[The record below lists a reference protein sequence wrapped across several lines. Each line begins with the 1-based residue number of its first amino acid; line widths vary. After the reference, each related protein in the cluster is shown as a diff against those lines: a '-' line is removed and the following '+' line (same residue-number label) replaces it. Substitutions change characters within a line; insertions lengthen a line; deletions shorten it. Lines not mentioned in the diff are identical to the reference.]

1 MTHPTPL
8 QQRLE
13 QYANTTHGQPGRSFN
28 EIAGYAAAVGAGL
41 AMAGGAEAGILYS
54 GAQNL
59 SVSINP
65 AAQATNL
72 APFPNV
78 AMHALDMDGG
88 GVDFQAGVVQY
99 GLLANSGTAAKYWGV
114 AGLQGQGGAA
124 ALGAGS
130 LAANLAGGAL
140 VGPAGNFV
148 NNGFL
153 HGGVQHGGLT
163 VIQNTYSGGNFA
175 AGATG
180 FAGIRLA
187 SGNYGW
193 IRLKWEDMGV
203 NQPFST
209 VLGGSPLLSGTGFAD
224 RLTILD
230 WAYDDSGAAIRAGDT
245 GASIPEPSSLAL
257 LAAGAAGLA
266 ALRRRRKSH

>member
-13 QYANTTHGQPGRSFN
+13 QYANTSHGQPGRSFN

-65 AAQATNL
+65 AAQATNQSL
-72 APFPNV
+72 SNGAL
-78 AMHALDMDGG
+78 HALDMNGG
-88 GVDFQAGVVQY
+88 GVDFQALVGKF
-99 GLLANSGTAAKYWGV
+99 GGFGGPTAKYWGV
-114 AGLQGQGGAA
+114 AGLIGQGGAA
-124 ALGAGS
+124 ALGSGS

-153 HGGVQHGGLT
+153 HRRAQQGNPTTHS
-163 VIQNTYSGGNFA
+163 SGADGNFA
-175 AGATG
+175 SGATG

-193 IRLKWEDMGV
+193 IRLKWEDLGV

-209 VLGGSPLLSGTGFAD
+209 LLGGSPLLSGTGFAD

-230 WAYDDSGAAIRAGDT
+230 WAYDDSGAAIRAGNT